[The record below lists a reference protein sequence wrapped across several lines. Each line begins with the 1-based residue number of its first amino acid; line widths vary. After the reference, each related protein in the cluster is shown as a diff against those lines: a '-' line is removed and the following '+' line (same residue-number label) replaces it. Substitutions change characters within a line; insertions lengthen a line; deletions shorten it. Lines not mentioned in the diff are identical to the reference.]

1 MKNPTSQGGLRV
13 HAPTSERPADKHKLV
28 VEGLSAFYGQTKV
41 LDDVSMPIHYRRVT
55 GIIGPTGSGKSTFV
69 RCLCRMHETEEGARS
84 TGSVFLE
91 GRNIFGARV
100 DPVEVRRRIQL
111 VQSEPLLFP
120 SMSVRDNVLAGH
132 LLGGKLPSDADSRVE
147 TVLQKT
153 SLWDDLRDR
162 LDEPCVGLSR
172 SIRVRLCIARSLA
185 LDPEVLVLD
194 EPSQHLDPVATSQ
207 IEELF
212 RELHEEYT
220 LVVVTQSLQQ
230 AARISDYT
238 AFFSRGELVEFDE
251 SDLLFTRPSDPRT
264 EDYITG
270 RVG

>member
-1 MKNPTSQGGLRV
+1 MSHPQSQGGLRV
-13 HAPTSERPADKHKLV
+13 HAPTSERPAAKAKIV
-28 VEGLSAFYGQTKV
+28 VESLSAFYGASKV
-41 LDDVSMPIHYRRVT
+41 LGDVSVPIHERRVT

-69 RCLCRMHETEEGARS
+69 RCLCRMHELEEGARC
-84 TGSVFLE
+84 TGSVLLD
-91 GRNIFGARV
+91 GRNVYGARV
-100 DPVEVRRRIQL
+100 DPVEIRRRVQL
-111 VQSEPLLFP
+111 VQSEPMLFP
-120 SMSVRDNVLAGH
+120 SMSIRDNVLAGH
-132 LLGGKLPSDADSRVE
+132 LLGGGAPADADSRVE
-147 TVLQKT
+147 SVLQKT
-153 SLWDDLRDR
+153 SLWEELRDR
-162 LDEPCVGLSR
+162 LDEPSVGLSR
-172 SIRVRLCIARSLA
+172 SVRMRLCIARSLA

-194 EPSQHLDPVATSQ
+194 EPSKHLDAMATSQ

-238 AFFSRGELVEFDE
+238 AFFSESELVEFDG
-251 SDLLFTRPSDPRT
+251 SDMLFTRPSDPRT

>member
-1 MKNPTSQGGLRV
+1 MSHPSSQRLRV
-13 HAPTSERPADKHKLV
+13 HAPTSERPAPQHKIE
-28 VEGLSAFYGQTKV
+28 VEGLSAFFGSRTV
-41 LDDVSMPIHYRRVT
+41 LSDVSMPIHDRRVT

-69 RCLCRMHETEEGARS
+69 RCLCRMHETGEGARA
-84 TGSVFLE
+84 TGSVLLD
-91 GRNIFGARV
+91 GRDIYGARV
-100 DPVEVRRRIQL
+100 DAVSIRRRVQL
-111 VQSEPLLFP
+111 VQSEPMLFP

-132 LLGGKLPSDADSRVE
+132 LLGGRTPLDAESRVE
-147 TVLQKT
+147 AALLKT
-153 SLWDDLRDR
+153 ALWEKLRDR
-162 LDEPCVGLSR
+162 LDEPATGLSR

-194 EPSQHLDPVATSQ
+194 EPSKHLDPVATSQ

-220 LVVVTQSLQQ
+220 MVVVTQSLQQ

>member
-1 MKNPTSQGGLRV
+1 MLAS
-13 HAPTSERPADKHKLV
+13 
-28 VEGLSAFYGQTKV
+28 GLSAFYGPTKV
-41 LDDVSMPIHYRRVT
+41 LDDVTLPIHLQRVT

-69 RCLCRMHETEEGARS
+69 RCLCRMHETEEGARC
-84 TGSVFLE
+84 TGSIFLD
-91 GRNIFGARV
+91 GRNVFGARV
-100 DPVEVRRRIQL
+100 DPIDVRRRVQL
-111 VQSEPLLFP
+111 VHSEPMLFP
-120 SMSVRDNVLAGH
+120 SMSVRENVLAGH
-132 LLGGKLPSDADSRVE
+132 LLGGRAPADAESRVE
-147 TVLQKT
+147 SALTKT
-153 SLWDDLRDR
+153 ALWEQLRDQ
-162 LDEPCVGLSR
+162 LDEPPAGLSR
-172 SIRVRLCIARSLA
+172 SVRVRLCIARSLA

-194 EPSQHLDPVATSQ
+194 EPSRHLDPVATSQ

>member
-1 MKNPTSQGGLRV
+1 MSQPTSQGNLRA
-13 HAPTSERPADKHKLV
+13 HAPTSERPAPRHKIT
-28 VEGLSAFYGQTKV
+28 VENLSAFYGSNKV
-41 LDDVSMPIHYRRVT
+41 LDDVSMPIHERRVT
-55 GIIGPTGSGKSTFV
+55 GIIGATGSGKSTFV

-84 TGSVFLE
+84 SGSIILD

-100 DPVEVRRRIQL
+100 DPVDVRRRVQL
-111 VQSEPLLFP
+111 VQSEPMLFP

-132 LLGGKLPSDADSRVE
+132 LLRGKTPADADSRVE
-147 TVLQKT
+147 AALQKVA
-153 SLWDDLRDR
+153 LWDDLRDR
-162 LDEPCVGLSR
+162 LDEAVALLSR
-172 SIRVRLCIARSLA
+172 SVRVRLCLARSLA
-185 LDPEVLVLD
+185 LDPEVIVLD
-194 EPSQHLDPVATSQ
+194 EPSKYLDPVATSQ

-212 RELHEEYT
+212 RGLHEEYT